1 MATIKFDGD
10 KTIDIR
16 PGSKNTTYVYTGSGT
31 YTFTITNSFTNA
43 KGGALDGYEPFY
55 YNLGIKDGDN
65 LVITSIFA
73 KENGSTNKIT
83 TTIKNYFA
91 NEDANSVTY
100 KSYFENF
107 GIIPCTI
114 TPTTTPGNDD
124 LYYPGSA
131 VSGPYY
137 ILGTNKGDTNT
148 MSGTTGQYYFDRKGN
163 DTYYDNMTGGFAYTY
178 DLTGKDTYEANDG
191 GILYTHDFA
200 GNDIYSAKSNTE
212 TTTRFTARDF
222 AGNDEYSIGTKAQF
236 DIVDY
241 KGNDKYSVEGNAA
254 ADYCD
259 NTIEDGKGNDT
270 YTLYDAKVTVNDVLG
285 KDTYTIYGA
294 ADDIHTNDF
303 SGNDK
308 YNILSATSDEHGNDG
323 FTTYDAAGNDTYNI
337 AQLEYDEEI
346 PESYDITDMSGNDK
360 YNLKTTTIKNKDKS
374 KSTFDLYVQNVAIS
388 DQAGNDKYTIT
399 IADESEVADDILI
412 SDDKGADTYNIKGI
426 RESRVNYLT
435 IYDNDTTGKDKYN
448 ISWTADL
455 EIQDQGGNDTYTLK
469 ETQGMVKDFG
479 GADKYT
485 VESLSN
491 WSMSIQ
497 DFGDKNDSYKVNATA
512 TQSFVE
518 ITDEGGSKDS
528 LVLTGAKKSD
538 IVFMVDI
545 TKNNEYQTFD
555 GKLQLLAYNKTTDS
569 LVVLDDFYA
578 ASDTAISDFSSGR
591 IESIK
596 AGSTTLKD
604 VNKEA
609 IFDTFNALVTAGEV
623 AGWLDTYNKGSVYQV
638 MTTTDPSAADAKEAM
653 VAFFSGQEPQPM

>member
-31 YTFTITNSFTNA
+31 YTFTINNSFTNA

-55 YNLGIKDGDN
+55 YNLGIKDGNN

-83 TTIKNYFA
+83 TTIKNYFE
-91 NEDANSVTY
+91 NEDANSVKY
-100 KSYFENF
+100 KSYLENF
-107 GIIPCTI
+107 GITPYTI
-114 TPTTTPGNDD
+114 TPNTTPGNEG

-131 VSGPYY
+131 NDGPYY
-137 ILGTNKGDTNT
+137 ILGENKNDTNT
-148 MSGTTGQYYFDRKGN
+148 MNGTTGQYYFDRKGN
-163 DTYYDNMTGGFAYTY
+163 DTYEDHMSGGYAYTY
-178 DLTGKDTYEANDG
+178 DLAGKDTYEADNG
-191 GILYTHDFA
+191 GALYTHDFA
-200 GNDIYSAKSNTE
+200 GNDIYSAKNE
-212 TTTRFTARDF
+212 NTRFTARDF
-222 AGNDEYSIGTKAQF
+222 AGNDDYSIGTNATF
-236 DIVDY
+236 AIVDY
-241 KGNDKYSVEGNAA
+241 KGNDKYSVEGNATTESSLFT
-254 ADYCD
+254 
-259 NTIEDGKGNDT
+259 NEIEDGKGNDA
-270 YTLYDAKVTVNDVLG
+270 YTLYDAKVTVKDYTG
-285 KDTYTIYGA
+285 KDTYTIYGE
-294 ADDIHTNDF
+294 ADGVHTNDML
-303 SGNDK
+303 GNDK

-323 FTTYDAAGNDTYNI
+323 FTTVDIAGNDTYNI

-346 PESYDITDMSGNDK
+346 PENWYDITDMSGNDK
-360 YNLKTTTIKNKDKS
+360 YNLKTTTIKNKDKT

-388 DQAGNDKYTIT
+388 DEAGKDKYTIT
-399 IADESEVADDILI
+399 IADESDVADHILI

-435 IYDNDTTGKDKYN
+435 IYDNDSNKTGKDKYN
-448 ISWTADL
+448 ITWTADL
-455 EIQDQGGNDTYTLK
+455 LIEDQGGNDTYTLK
-469 ETQGMVKDFG
+469 ETEGMVKDFG

-512 TQSFVE
+512 PQSFVE
-518 ITDEGGSKDS
+518 ISDEGGNKDS

-545 TKNNEYQTFD
+545 TKNNEYNTFD

-578 ASDTAISDFSSGR
+578 ASDTDISDFASGR

-609 IFDTFNALVTAGEV
+609 IFDTFNAHITASDV
-623 AGWLDTYNKGSVYQV
+623 AGWLSENGKGSVYQV
-638 MTTTDPSAADAKEAM
+638 MTTTDPSADPAKAAM
-653 VAFFSGQEPQPM
+653 VAYFSSQVM

>member
-31 YTFTITNSFTNA
+31 YTFTIKNSFTNA
-43 KGGALDGYEPFY
+43 KGAELSGYEPFY
-55 YNLGIKDGDN
+55 YNLGIKDGNN

-83 TTIKNYFA
+83 TTIKNYFE
-91 NEDANSVTY
+91 NEDANSVKY
-100 KSYFENF
+100 KSYLENF
-107 GIIPCTI
+107 GITPYTI
-114 TPTTTPGNDD
+114 TPNTTPQNDG
-124 LYYPGSA
+124 LYSTENVG
-131 VSGPYY
+131 SGPYY

-148 MSGTTGQYYFDRKGN
+148 MNGTTGQYYFDRKGN

-178 DLTGKDTYEANDG
+178 DLTGKDTYEADNG

-212 TTTRFTARDF
+212 TATRFTARDF

-241 KGNDKYSVEGNAA
+241 KGNDTYSVEENAA

-259 NTIEDGKGNDT
+259 NTIEDGKGNDA
-270 YTLYDAKVTVNDVLG
+270 YTLYDAKVTVKDYTG
-285 KDTYTIYGA
+285 KDTYTIYGE
-294 ADDIHTNDF
+294 ADGVHTNDLL
-303 SGNDK
+303 GNDK

-323 FTTYDAAGNDTYNI
+323 FTTEDIAGNDTYNI

-360 YNLKTTTIKNKDKS
+360 YNFKKVTVKNKDKS

-388 DQAGNDKYTIT
+388 DEAGKDKYTIT
-399 IADESEVADDILI
+399 IADESDVADDILI

-435 IYDNDTTGKDKYN
+435 IYDNDSNKTGKDKYN
-448 ISWTADL
+448 ITWTADL
-455 EIQDQGGNDTYTLK
+455 EIEDQGGNDTYTLK

-518 ITDEGGSKDS
+518 ISDEGGSKDS
-528 LVLTGAKKSD
+528 LVLTGARKSD

-545 TKNNEYQTFD
+545 TKNNEYNTFD

-578 ASDTAISDFSSGR
+578 ASDKDISDFSSGR

-609 IFDTFNALVTAGEV
+609 IFDTFNAHITASDV
-623 AGWLDTYNKGSVYQV
+623 AGWLSENGKGSVYQV
-638 MTTTDPSAADAKEAM
+638 MTTTDQSAADAKEAM
-653 VAFFSGQEPQPM
+653 VAYFSGQVM